1 MEAKPRRALTRS
13 LIIGAVTV
21 PAIAL
26 VAVALSAPPDDP
38 APAAANQEPVA
49 VAAPAGVKTAAAPQ
63 TVAAAASGRDYRLAC
78 GADGR
83 ALVKRARA
91 GKASEIEEAA
101 LAALRP
107 ICEARGKPLPGS
119 SKPIPEVV
127 IETVAAPV
135 VAAAPAVSQAPAAP
149 VVDSDDDSDDEWD
162 DSDLDDSDDDSD
174 DDDWDDDDWDD
185 DDD

>member
-1 MEAKPRRALTRS
+1 MTRHLPR
-13 LIIGAVTV
+13 
-21 PAIAL
+21 
-26 VAVALSAPPDDP
+26 
-38 APAAANQEPVA
+38 ANQEPVA
-49 VAAPAGVKTAAAPQ
+49 VAAPAGVKTAAAAPQ
-63 TVAAAASGRDYRLAC
+63 TVAAAASSRDYRLAC
-78 GADGR
+78 GADGQ

-91 GKASEIEEAA
+91 GNASEIEEAA

-119 SKPIPEVV
+119 NRPVPEVV

-162 DSDLDDSDDDSD
+162 DSDFDARDFDDSDDDE
-174 DDDWDDDDWDD
+174 WDDDDLDDRDDDDRDDDDRDD